1 MTQRILAYYFPQ
13 YHSIPENDV
22 VFGQDF
28 SDWNL
33 FKAKQPEELSAFKT
47 PIDPP
52 DGLGYYD
59 PTNRDVRAAQA
70 KLTKKYGV
78 DGFIYYHYWLE
89 NKPVM
94 NMVFEK
100 ILEDSEPNIPFCLC
114 FANES
119 WKHNYGNSSGEY
131 KAFHPDGATFRQL
144 YDNPK
149 EHAAYLAKLFAHPN
163 YIRINNSPLLF
174 VYKYGPEV
182 SAYLERI
189 CSELSG
195 GVYIVACT
203 SNYCLRHYDET
214 VKKPSAYS
222 PFDAHHHINPG
233 QMSVPESLA
242 GLPCIYGGFMGWNSM
257 LRHPT
262 FSLVHD
268 LKPADI
274 TVQICKKLLQMRY
287 DVKSP
292 QILTIFAWNEWAE
305 GAVIEPNSKYG
316 EELGLAIRKAREIV
330 EQLTDLYIEYGLN
343 TVFID
348 ITDKVYAQCLTADSL
363 TIPPDDYL
371 RARMFGDPLPGIV
384 KIIKVTRDGVTTV
397 YEHTDT
403 ITLMLTA
410 IKNQESQNQN
420 QSQSQSQATAPP

>member
-1 MTQRILAYYFPQ
+1 MAQRILAYYFPQ
-13 YHSIPENDV
+13 YHSIPENDI
-22 VFGQDF
+22 VFGKDF
-28 SDWNL
+28 SDWDL
-33 FKAKQPEELSAFKT
+33 FKAKTHEELTAFKT
-47 PIDPP
+47 PIEPP
-52 DGLGYYD
+52 EGLGYYD
-59 PTNRDVRAAQA
+59 LTEHGVRATQA
-70 KLTKKYGV
+70 NLAKKYGV

-94 NMVFEK
+94 NTVFEK
-100 ILEDSEPNIPFCLC
+100 KLEDSEPNIPFCLC

-119 WKHNYGNSSGEY
+119 WKHNYGSSSGGY
-131 KAFHPDGATFRQL
+131 KAFHPDGSTFRQL

-149 EHAAYLAKLFAHPN
+149 EHAAYLAKLFIHPN
-163 YIRINNSPLLF
+163 YIRVNSLPLLF

-182 SAYLERI
+182 SVYLESI
-189 CSELSG
+189 CSEIPG

-203 SNYCLRHYDET
+203 SNYCLQHYDHT
-214 VKKPSAYS
+214 KLIRKPSAYS
-222 PFDAHHHINPG
+222 PFDAHHYINPG
-233 QMSVPESLA
+233 QRPVPESLS

-268 LKPADI
+268 LKPTDI
-274 TVQICKKLLQMRY
+274 TVLICKKLLQMRY

-305 GAVIEPNSKYG
+305 GAVIEPNSIYG

-330 EQLTDLYIEYGLN
+330 ERLTDLYIEYGLN
-343 TVFID
+343 DVFID
-348 ITDKVYAQCLTADSL
+348 ITERVYAQCLNAERL
-363 TIPPDDYL
+363 IIPADDYL

-384 KIIKVTRDGVTTV
+384 KIIKVTWDGVITV

-410 IKNQESQNQN
+410 TMNQESQN
-420 QSQSQSQATAPP
+420 QSQATAPP